1 MVRSAISLA
10 IAACLFWLLRE
21 AGLKVFPP
29 AEAWAKLE
37 LWGVLLFVPAWLGC
51 TFLRVYRWLHLLRAV
66 EPAVPA
72 RRVVGISL
80 IGFAALFAPMRMG
93 ELARPLLIA
102 RDRQVGFIQAAGT
115 VVAERI
121 VDGVVLMVILAL
133 GLATATRV
141 DPLPDHVGELQLPVR
156 LIPAIASSAL
166 VFFLSAFAAMVVF
179 YFWRNLARR
188 LVFAV
193 VGLVSKPL
201 AKFIT
206 TQVERVSDSL
216 SFLMS
221 PKHGVPFLRDTLG
234 YWGLAVFGFWWLLR
248 GAGAPASLSQAAV
261 TLGVLGLGTLIPG
274 PPGFFGT
281 FQIGAYC
288 GIAMFFPELLM
299 TSGVL
304 FTFIAYITQL
314 VGAIISL
321 LLGLWILSNTRHEL
335 AAAPAAQRSEP
346 ALSHSSR

>member
-1 MVRSAISLA
+1 VRSAISLA
-10 IAACLFWLLRE
+10 ITACLFWLLRE
-21 AGLKVFPP
+21 AGLKIFPP
-29 AEAWAKLE
+29 PEAWAKLE
-37 LWGVLLFVPAWLGC
+37 LWGVLLFVPMWVGC

-72 RRVVGISL
+72 RRVIGISL

-93 ELARPLLIA
+93 ELARPLLVA
-102 RDRQVGFIQAAGT
+102 RDKQVGFMQAAGT

-121 VDGVVLMVILAL
+121 VDGVVLMLILAL

-156 LIPAIASSAL
+156 LIPTIASSAL
-166 VFFLSAFAAMVVF
+166 VFFLSAFAAMAVF

-201 AKFIT
+201 ATFIT

-221 PKHGVPFLRDTLG
+221 RKYGVAFLRDTLG

-248 GAGAPASLSQAAV
+248 GAGAPASLAQAAV

-281 FQIGAYC
+281 YQIGAYC
-288 GIAMFFPELLM
+288 GIAMFFPELLT
-299 TSGVL
+299 TSGVM
-304 FTFIAYITQL
+304 FTFISYATQL
-314 VGAIISL
+314 VTGAISL
-321 LLGLWILSNTRHEL
+321 LIGMWILSNTRQAAT
-335 AAAPAAQRSEP
+335 AAAAQGSEQGL
-346 ALSHSSR
+346 LSQSSR